1 MATPYKSVSEDLKD
15 SYNFYHSQLRIN
27 IECAFGMLCNHF
39 GILRKAIPSQISI
52 AKTCALV
59 MACCQLHNYCIDNN
73 DDIPQSTDYDA
84 MNISIDGGIPIAVEA
99 NSISNIEYQP
109 VQLLDAGNHITDFVL
124 IDFHFVEEESIV
136 VERRIVVKVIN
147 LYYHTKNYYK

>member
-1 MATPYKSVSEDLKD
+1 VKRNSFVVEKKYGLNLQATCDANRRFLDIYIHHPGATSDFLSFQTSSLKTKLEQPNFLHPNLCIFGDNAYVNTKYMATPYKSVSEGPED

-59 MACCQLHNYCIDNN
+59 MACC
-73 DDIPQSTDYDA
+73 
-84 MNISIDGGIPIAVEA
+84 
-99 NSISNIEYQP
+99 
-109 VQLLDAGNHITDFVL
+109 
-124 IDFHFVEEESIV
+124 
-136 VERRIVVKVIN
+136 
-147 LYYHTKNYYK
+147 